1 MNKQLIE
8 LNTKG
13 LLEGDA
19 AYIFM
24 QNKPLEELY
33 DLSSD
38 PYEVNNLADSPNFI
52 DKLLELRNQLSQ
64 WQIDINDRGFTPE
77 SELIKE
83 FWPNMVQPTTSN
95 VIMKRQGGKAILSC
109 KTKGSSIA
117 FQTGDAIESDYWQLY
132 TTPINLKNNEKIR
145 ARAIRIGY
153 KASNILTN

>member
-1 MNKQLIE
+1 MGNWYHFDKKRH
-8 LNTKG
+8 LN
-13 LLEGDA
+13 
-19 AYIFM
+19 
-24 QNKPLEELY
+24 
-33 DLSSD
+33 
-38 PYEVNNLADSPNFI
+38 
-52 DKLLELRNQLSQ
+52 RNQLSQ

-95 VIMKRQGGKAILSC
+95 VIMKRQGGKAILTC